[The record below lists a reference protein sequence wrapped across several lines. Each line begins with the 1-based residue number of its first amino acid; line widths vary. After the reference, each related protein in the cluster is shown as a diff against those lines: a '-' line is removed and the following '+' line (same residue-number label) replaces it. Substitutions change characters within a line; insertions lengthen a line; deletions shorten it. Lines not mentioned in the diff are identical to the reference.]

1 MACCVRRRALAA
13 GAVALALGTAAILA
27 QGPPAPSG
35 QGVPPSAGLVR
46 KSRAPV
52 SRDVL
57 RVALPKPQ
65 EAQLSSGLR
74 LMVLEDRRLPR
85 VSFQIV
91 IPGAGGYYDPAG
103 MVGLSSYTA
112 QMMREGTTT
121 RTSQQIS
128 QELET
133 MAASLSVGASTSGW
147 SASISGGSLSEH
159 FDALFGLAADVLL
172 NPSFPED
179 EWNRLKAR
187 TRTQLTQQRAQPG
200 FLAAERF
207 SRLVYADHPA
217 GRISA
222 TPATL
227 DAITR
232 AAMVDTH
239 RTRFVP
245 DHAVIAFA
253 GDLSMAAARQLV
265 DARLRSWKKAGAA
278 KPAVSEPAPPE
289 AAKVQL
295 VVRPNSVQTNL
306 TVGAQSLAR
315 SDPDF
320 VPLTVAN
327 RILGGPMG
335 RLFRDLREQ
344 KGYTYGVGSSFS
356 ALSHRGAWQAG
367 TSVRN
372 EVTEPALRDLL
383 GHLRQMIEQPVDQA
397 ELDDAKR
404 GITGSFALALE
415 NPQQVLG
422 YYLEVWQYGLPKSYW
437 EKYPAMI
444 NAVTAEQVQ
453 RVAKKYWDPARL
465 NIVAVGNAD
474 VAAILK
480 ANGSVELFDTEG
492 GPRRP

>member
-1 MACCVRRRALAA
+1 MAAAAPALVFVT
-13 GAVALALGTAAILA
+13 AVLFA
-27 QGPPAPSG
+27 QAPPPPAG
-35 QGVPPSAGLVR
+35 QGVPPSAGLVK

-52 SRDVL
+52 SKEVL
-57 RVALPKPQ
+57 KVTLPKPQ
-65 EAQLSSGLR
+65 EAELASGLR

-91 IPGAGGYYDPAG
+91 IPGAGGYYDPVE

-112 QMMREGTTT
+112 QMMREGTTS

-133 MAASLSVGASTSGW
+133 MAASLFVGASTSGP
-147 SASISGGSLSEH
+147 SASVSGGSLTEH
-159 FDALFGLAADVLL
+159 FDTLFGMAADVLL

-232 AAMVDTH
+232 AAMVGAH
-239 RTRFVP
+239 GARFVP

-253 GDLSMAAARQLV
+253 GDLSMAEARKLV
-265 DARLRSWKKAGAA
+265 DARLGSWKKAGTA
-278 KPAVSEPAPPE
+278 KPAVSEPA
-289 AAKVQL
+289 AAGGAKVQL

-306 TVGAQSLAR
+306 TVGTQSLVR

-372 EVTEPALRDLL
+372 EVTGPALRDLL

-397 ELDDAKR
+397 ELDDARR

-422 YYLEVWQYGLPKSYW
+422 YYLEIWQYGLPKDYW
-437 EKYPAMI
+437 EKYPAMVS
-444 NAVTAEQVQ
+444 AVTANHVQ

-474 VAAILK
+474 VEAILK
-480 ANGSVELFDTEG
+480 ANGAVELFDAEG
-492 GPRRP
+492 GARLP